1 MTEVLQPFTPDWI
14 SPPGET
20 IADLIEER
28 EWSQADLSKRLGY
41 TTKHVSLLI
50 NGKAPITEETALKL
64 ESVLGSTASFWLSRE
79 AQYRAKLA
87 QQEAEVD
94 FQQWVPWLDELPV
107 KELMDQGVIQKQRR
121 DAKNKPAIV
130 RELLRFF
137 GVASP
142 DEWQNY
148 YASMEAAFRRTR
160 TEQRDVGAI
169 SAWLRRGEIEAEGLN
184 CPKYN
189 KAKFESAVQAIRQL
203 TLLSSEEFVPQMRQL
218 CWDAGVAFFLVPA
231 IPRAHTSG
239 VARWL
244 NPHKPLIQLSVYGKT
259 NDRFWFTFFHEAAH
273 ILLHG
278 KGKKDIFLDE
288 LDGGEKLE
296 SQQETEADQWAREFL
311 IPPEYDA
318 ELVTLKSKQA
328 VAKFAER
335 LGIHPAIVV
344 GRLQYEGVI
353 PMDWMNGLKE
363 SFRQIAPETV
373 TADLVRDKL
382 EALEITEE
390 DIADAVAWARQDP

>member
-1 MTEVLQPFTPDWI
+1 MTEVLQTFTPDWI
-14 SPPGET
+14 SPPGDT
-20 IADLIEER
+20 IADFIEER
-28 EWSQADLSKRLGY
+28 EWSQADLAKRLGY

-64 ESVLGSTASFWLSRE
+64 ENVLGSSASFWLSRE

-87 QQEAEVD
+87 QKEAEVD

-121 DAKNKPAIV
+121 DAKNKPALV

-142 DEWQNY
+142 EEWRSY
-148 YASMEAAFRRTR
+148 YVSMEAAFRRTR
-160 TEQRDVGAI
+160 TEQSDVGAI

-203 TLLSSEEFVPQMRQL
+203 TLLSPEKFVPQMRQF
-218 CWDAGVAFFLVPA
+218 CWDAGVVFFLVPA

-244 NPHKPLIQLSVYGKT
+244 NPHKALIQLSLYGKT

-288 LDGGEKLE
+288 WDGGEKL
-296 SQQETEADQWAREFL
+296 SSKQEEEADQWAKEFL
-311 IPPEYDA
+311 IPPQHEA
-318 ELVTLKSKQA
+318 ELPQLRSKDSVKTFA
-328 VAKFAER
+328 AKV
-335 LGIHPAIVV
+335 GIHPGIVV
-344 GRLQYEGVI
+344 GRLQHDGVI
-353 PMDWMNGLKE
+353 PMSWMNELKDLC
-363 SFRQIAPETV
+363 QWMITPNQQQPEDDFDQAARYV
-373 TADLVRDKL
+373 L
-382 EALEITEE
+382 EKNKELYERLA
-390 DIADAVAWARQDP
+390 